1 MNYRGSR
8 PGSAYDPSRSTRSG
22 FQQSVQLTNTRY
34 SQASPGGK
42 PKVNVYKPP
51 ATDTKLEGYSKAGLG
66 ASASNLKKSKPE
78 KNDQIQD
85 QFIKNLQQQIYYME
99 LEVKL
104 LREKERERKQML
116 FMGGDDASPLTENI
130 LVLKNRYNK
139 IQKEL
144 EDRINFL
151 ANENADISNRNEFMA
166 INLTRAYQ
174 DTEHMDNQLEE
185 ATKSFD
191 STGETLR
198 KGLSTNTQ
206 LRDINRKKLAETN
219 KEREILKTQ
228 GGVMII

>member
-1 MNYRGSR
+1 
-8 PGSAYDPSRSTRSG
+8 
-22 FQQSVQLTNTRY
+22 
-34 SQASPGGK
+34 
-42 PKVNVYKPP
+42 
-51 ATDTKLEGYSKAGLG
+51 
-66 ASASNLKKSKPE
+66 
-78 KNDQIQD
+78 
-85 QFIKNLQQQIYYME
+85 
-99 LEVKL
+99 
-104 LREKERERKQML
+104 
-116 FMGGDDASPLTENI
+116 
-130 LVLKNRYNK
+130 VLKNRYNK

-144 EDRINFL
+144 ENRINFL

-166 INLTRAYQ
+166 VNLTRAYQ
-174 DTEHMDNQLEE
+174 DTEQMHNQLEE